1 MNKIGMRLVIAAP
14 AVLALSSAF
23 GQLEV
28 GGDLLSNCTQ
38 IDALSKNG
46 DYAEARD
53 KARLCL
59 EGLEQ
64 KVQGEIGTF
73 FLPEVAGW
81 TRTSFEQD
89 SALGL
94 ANISA
99 SYQKGEISATVSLTG
114 GEGGGE
120 DGLGGLLSGF
130 ARLGLEESGREV
142 RVAGLP
148 GTVQPDG
155 TITVTLEDGSFLTF
169 MSYSFADPDAALA
182 GIGDLVNAFPVA
194 DINQTLR
201 PE

>member
-1 MNKIGMRLVIAAP
+1 MNKASIRLVIGAP
-14 AVLALSSAF
+14 VALALSSAF
-23 GQLEV
+23 AQLEV
-28 GGDLLSNCTQ
+28 GGDLLDNCAQ
-38 IDALSKNG
+38 IDALSKSG
-46 DYAEARD
+46 DYAQARD

-64 KVQGEIGTF
+64 KVEGEVGTF

-89 SALGL
+89 SALGF

-99 SYQKGEISATVSLTG
+99 SYQKDENFATVSLTG

-120 DGLGGLLSGF
+120 DGLGSLLSGF

-155 TITVTLEDGSFLTF
+155 TITVTLEDGSFL
-169 MSYSFADPDAALA
+169 SFVSPSFDNPDAALA

-194 DINQTLR
+194 EINQTLR
-201 PE
+201 AE

>member
-1 MNKIGMRLVIAAP
+1 MNKASIRLVIGAP
-14 AVLALSSAF
+14 VAFALSSAF
-23 GQLEV
+23 AQLEV
-28 GGDLLSNCTQ
+28 GGDLLDNCAQ
-38 IDALSKNG
+38 IDALSRSG
-46 DYAEARD
+46 DYAQARD

-59 EGLEQ
+59 DGLEQ
-64 KVQGEIGTF
+64 KVQGEVGTF
-73 FLPEVAGW
+73 FLPEIAGW
-81 TRTSFEQD
+81 TRTSLEQD

-99 SYQKGEISATVSLTG
+99 SYQKDENFATVSLTG

-120 DGLGGLLSGF
+120 DGLGSLLSGF

-155 TITVTLEDGSFLTF
+155 SITVTLEDGSFL
-169 MSYSFADPDAALA
+169 SFVSPSFDNPDAALA

-194 DINQTLR
+194 EINQTLR
-201 PE
+201 AE